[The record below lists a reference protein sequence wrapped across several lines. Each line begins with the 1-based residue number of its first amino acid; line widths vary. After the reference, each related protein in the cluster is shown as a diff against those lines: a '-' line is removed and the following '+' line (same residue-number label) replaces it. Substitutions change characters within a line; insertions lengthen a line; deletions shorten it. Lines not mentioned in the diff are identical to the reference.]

1 MEIPIHETSSENFFP
16 AERVEQHVL
25 IIGVVYGFQRQMVI
39 VFKVCVL
46 MLCWLKKKKK
56 SSMSKLLISLGK
68 YN

>member
-46 MLCWLKKKKK
+46 MLCWLKKKEKK
-56 SSMSKLLISLGK
+56 
-68 YN
+68 